1 MPTPTRFLRAMGH
14 ALELRQRE
22 DADVTLRRAAD
33 EACVSMIYGL
43 VLRDGR
49 PVFRFTEDGV
59 VYGSLPLAEFE
70 DWIWSKRLAER
81 GLARVEFSSGFD
93 PAAVA
98 AFLDVAGGWLPPD
111 EVIPWLSEGGIH
123 LIGENGDSDADGSE
137 SYPLPEELNVMRQAF
152 AAAARGERLPLGD
165 LHAVATSLG
174 TLVYDDQL
182 RALPLYHGGA
192 REEYQPAHALNTALL
207 SVVLSDSLGMGAD
220 ERRECGLAALLH
232 DIGMAYLPTET
243 VNGDRFTNQDRARVL
258 GHPLD
263 GARLLLRYGD
273 SLEGAA
279 VVCYEHHLRVDG
291 GGYPLLSYPREPH
304 VLSRVVAVCD
314 AFDALLAP
322 RPDRESFDQASALLE
337 LERNT
342 VTQFDPRI
350 VSAFN
355 DVMLRSA
362 RAGGLVLT
370 MRRE

>member
-1 MPTPTRFLRAMGH
+1 MATPARFLRAMGH
-14 ALELRQRE
+14 ALELRRRR
-22 DADVTLRRAAD
+22 DAEASLRRAAD
-33 EACVSMIYGL
+33 DACAGAIHGL
-43 VLRDGR
+43 LLRDDR
-49 PVFRFTEDGV
+49 TVFRFTPDGV

-70 DWIWSKRLAER
+70 GWLWSRRLAAR
-81 GLARVEFSSGFD
+81 GIGRLEFGGGVD
-93 PAAVA
+93 PAALA
-98 AFLDVAGGWLPPD
+98 AFLDYAAGLVPDGGLSFWLAQ
-111 EVIPWLSEGGIH
+111 GGIRWKAEH
-123 LIGENGDSDADGSE
+123 GDSADGTE
-137 SYPLPEELNVMRQAF
+137 TYPLTEELSVMRQVF
-152 AAAARGERLPLGD
+152 TAAALGERLPLGD

-174 TLVYDDQL
+174 TLVYDEQL

-207 SVVLSDSLGMGAD
+207 SVVLADALGMGAD

-232 DIGMAYLPTET
+232 DIGMAYLPSET
-243 VNGDRFTNQDRARVL
+243 VNGDRFTNRDRARVR

-263 GARLLLRYGD
+263 GARLLLRCGD

-279 VVCYEHHLRVDG
+279 VVCYEHHIRADG
-291 GGYPLLSYPREPH
+291 GGYPRLSYPREPH

-322 RPDRESFDQASALLE
+322 RPDRVSFDQASALLE
-337 LERNT
+337 LERSA

-350 VSAFN
+350 VSAFS